1 MNIKDLCALK
11 QAGFSYDEITDIIE
25 REKPTPVEPTPVEP
39 TPASVEPEPVDDRVA
54 ELEKQLAEAQAQNVK
69 APVQEEP
76 EDTFADL
83 IDMFS

>member
-25 REKPTPVEPTPVEP
+25 REKPAPVEP
-39 TPASVEPEPVDDRVA
+39 TPAPVEPEPVDDRVA